1 MMVSRVQ
8 GPLEEGTAGNPGTR
22 QAKMRNC
29 SSAQLSLSACSHS
42 RKRRIPSQRIWTRG
56 GGISSQMVKHNNVAG
71 LGSIFSQEDFANEHG

>member
-29 SSAQLSLSACSHS
+29 SSAQLSFRACSHS
-42 RKRRIPSQRIWTRG
+42 RKRRIPSQRIYTG
-56 GGISSQMVKHNNVAG
+56 ADGSVLMDTPLNAIG
-71 LGSIFSQEDFANEHG
+71 LSRTSVV